1 MKAVLRVLLVLLLV
15 VFGIAAG
22 GAAAQ
27 YPAKPIRL
35 IVPFP
40 PSGAAELAAR
50 TWSQPLGQ
58 GLGQP
63 VVIEARPGGDGVI
76 AAEAVLKSPAD
87 GYTLF
92 FGTNT
97 AMSWVPASRKAPPYD
112 PVADFT
118 AISDVGRFGFFLFT
132 NPSVPAN
139 TVAELLAYIRANPGK
154 LNYGT
159 GNSFSIMTTAQLRI
173 AEKLDIVHVPY
184 KGDAPLTIDL
194 LGGRVQMAFATPGTA
209 LPQVKDGRLR
219 ALATMLPNRS
229 PLLPEV
235 PTTAE
240 SGAHRGLG
248 HGVGRPVRTGED
260 AARDRRPPR
269 ARDGGGARAPRR
281 ARRARPHRVPGTELV
296 AGGARGPGEVAA
308 RDLAPRRAGGRHRAR
323 VSARGPG

>member
-1 MKAVLRVLLVLLLV
+1 MKAVPRVLRVLLLV

-27 YPAKPIRL
+27 YPSKPIRL

-50 TWSQPLGQ
+50 TWSQALGQ

-63 VVIEARPGGDGVI
+63 VVVEARPGGDGVI

-132 NPSVPAN
+132 NPGVPAT

-159 GNSFSIMTTAQLRI
+159 GNSFSIMTSAQLKA

-209 LPQVKDGRLR
+209 LAQVKDGRLR
-219 ALATMLPNRS
+219 ALATLLPNRS
-229 PLLPEV
+229 PLLPDV
-235 PTTAE
+235 PTVVEAGLTGVSLTAW
-240 SGAHRGLG
+240 GGLFG
-248 HGVGRPVRTGED
+248 PAKMPREIVDRLAREMAVVMKRPDVREGLDRIAFEARSSTPEAL
-260 AARDRRPPR
+260 AALLKSQLEIW
-269 ARDGGGARAPRR
+269 RR
-281 ARRARPHRVPGTELV
+281 AVQE
-296 AGGARGPGEVAA
+296 GGIALE
-308 RDLAPRRAGGRHRAR
+308 
-323 VSARGPG
+323 